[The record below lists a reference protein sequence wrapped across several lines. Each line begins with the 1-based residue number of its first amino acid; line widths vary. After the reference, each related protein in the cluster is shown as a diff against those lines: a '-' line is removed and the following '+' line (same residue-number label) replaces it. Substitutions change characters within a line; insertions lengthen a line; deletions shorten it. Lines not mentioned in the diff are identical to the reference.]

1 MRAIINWFLYFTVAN
16 YLEAK
21 SKVKKAEETYDIST
35 CDETQYKIKRKKVL
49 VHDPPIFN
57 ELLNKGKF

>member
-1 MRAIINWFLYFTVAN
+1 LYFTIAN

-21 SKVKKAEETYDIST
+21 SKVIKTEETSDIST
-35 CDETQYKIKRKKVL
+35 CDETQSKIKRKKVL

>member
-1 MRAIINWFLYFTVAN
+1 LYFTIVS

-21 SKVKKAEETYDIST
+21 SKVKKDEETSDLST
-35 CDETQYKIKRKKVL
+35 CDEIQSKIRRKKVL